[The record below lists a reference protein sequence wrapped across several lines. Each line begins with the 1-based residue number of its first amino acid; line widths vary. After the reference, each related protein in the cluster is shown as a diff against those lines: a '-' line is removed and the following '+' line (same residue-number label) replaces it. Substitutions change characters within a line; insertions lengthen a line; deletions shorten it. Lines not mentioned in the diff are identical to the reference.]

1 MSRVYLGGL
10 GSIIHGKGL
19 AALDDIQ
26 NEPMN
31 KNEIIGKKEKKFT
44 NLFSPNT

>member
-1 MSRVYLGGL
+1 MSRVYLDRL
-10 GSIIHGKGL
+10 DSIIHGKSL

-31 KNEIIGKKEKKFT
+31 KK
-44 NLFSPNT
+44 